1 MEMLNFFKEGK
12 TESYSLVMQSVGE
25 CFKAHARGA
34 LGADGPVW

>member
-12 TESYSLVMQSVGE
+12 TESYSLMQSVGE